1 MAPNEFPHSNTC
13 RALTLMSKES
23 NASGFFYTRPP
34 YDEGFDIGYPQ
45 ENLEGEM
52 YKYRCR
58 SCKKLT
64 TDING
69 RLENHAEDCEYR
81 LRRMSETAQRSST

>member
-1 MAPNEFPHSNTC
+1 
-13 RALTLMSKES
+13 MSKE
-23 NASGFFYTRPP
+23 ASEAEFFYGRSP
-34 YDEGFDIGYPQ
+34 YTQAFDIGYPQ

-58 SCKKLT
+58 SCKRLT

-81 LRRMSETAQRSST
+81 LLRTAQAGQAQDQHRHAAD

>member
-1 MAPNEFPHSNTC
+1 MQDESFEDQRFYARAPYAE
-13 RALTLMSKES
+13 A
-23 NASGFFYTRPP
+23 
-34 YDEGFDIGYPQ
+34 FDIDYPQ

-58 SCKKLT
+58 YCKRLT

-69 RLENHAEDCEYR
+69 RLENHAADCEYR
-81 LRRMSETAQRSST
+81 LRHKTTR

>member
-1 MAPNEFPHSNTC
+1 MPDKPQ
-13 RALTLMSKES
+13 ES
-23 NASGFFYTRPP
+23 AAFYSRSP
-34 YDEGFDIGYPQ
+34 YAEAFDIGYPQ

-52 YKYRCR
+52 YKYRCVY
-58 SCKKLT
+58 CKRLT

-81 LRRMSETAQRSST
+81 VARARQAGGNDG

>member
-1 MAPNEFPHSNTC
+1 MTTKPPDTD
-13 RALTLMSKES
+13 T
-23 NASGFFYTRPP
+23 FYHRPP
-34 YDEGFDIGYPQ
+34 YSEGFDIGYPQ

-58 SCKKLT
+58 YCKRLT

-81 LRRMSETAQRSST
+81 LARTKQAGTRDG

>member
-1 MAPNEFPHSNTC
+1 MTTAAPSRTDAFYD
-13 RALTLMSKES
+13 RA
-23 NASGFFYTRPP
+23 P
-34 YDEGFDIGYPQ
+34 YAEGFDIGYPQ

-58 SCKKLT
+58 SCKRLT

-69 RLENHAEDCEYR
+69 RLENHAEDCAYR
-81 LRRMSETAQRSST
+81 LLKTPTA

>member
-1 MAPNEFPHSNTC
+1 MEERATMSTAIPQRTDAFYGRAPY
-13 RALTLMSKES
+13 A
-23 NASGFFYTRPP
+23 
-34 YDEGFDIGYPQ
+34 EGFDIDYPQ

-58 SCKKLT
+58 SCKRLT

-69 RLENHAEDCEYR
+69 RLENHAEDCAYR
-81 LRRMSETAQRSST
+81 VLRQA

>member
-1 MAPNEFPHSNTC
+1 MTQQMDATATDS
-13 RALTLMSKES
+13 
-23 NASGFFYTRPP
+23 FYEREP
-34 YDEGFDIGYPQ
+34 YAAAFDIDYPQ

-58 SCKKLT
+58 HCKRLT

-69 RLENHAEDCEYR
+69 RLENHAVDCAYR
-81 LRRMSETAQRSST
+81 LERQRAMNGA

>member
-1 MAPNEFPHSNTC
+1 
-13 RALTLMSKES
+13 MSTRS
-23 NASGFFYTRPP
+23 PDTDTFYQRSP
-34 YDEGFDIGYPQ
+34 YAEGFDIGYPQ

-58 SCKKLT
+58 SCKRLT

-81 LRRMSETAQRSST
+81 LARTKQAGARDD

>member
-1 MAPNEFPHSNTC
+1 
-13 RALTLMSKES
+13 MSSES
-23 NASGFFYTRPP
+23 TAATFYVRSP
-34 YDEGFDIGYPQ
+34 YDAAFDIGYPQ

-64 TDING
+64 TEING

-81 LRRMSETAQRSST
+81 LRRMRETSPRNADSN

>member
-1 MAPNEFPHSNTC
+1 MPKTAPDD
-13 RALTLMSKES
+13 A
-23 NASGFFYTRPP
+23 FYDRVP
-34 YDEGFDIGYPQ
+34 YAEAFDIDYPQ

-52 YKYRCR
+52 YKYRCK

-69 RLENHAEDCEYR
+69 KLENHAPDCEYR
-81 LRRMSETAQRSST
+81 LARTRTAGSSDA

>member
-1 MAPNEFPHSNTC
+1 MTEPEKSTAFYDRAPY
-13 RALTLMSKES
+13 A
-23 NASGFFYTRPP
+23 AA
-34 YDEGFDIGYPQ
+34 FDVGYPQ

-52 YKYRCR
+52 YKYRCK
-58 SCKKLT
+58 SCKRLT

-81 LRRMSETAQRSST
+81 RAKLAKLRLRS